1 MTVQDLMDFLESC
14 DPEAEVRIAFQPSY
28 PLEYE
33 VEDVAEVRYSD
44 EDAVYIASGN
54 QLGYLSSKA
63 RAELRWNQI

>member
-1 MTVQDLMDFLESC
+1 MTVQDLIDFLEGC

-28 PLEYE
+28 PMKYE

-44 EDAVYIASGN
+44 EAAVYIASGN

-63 RAELRWNQI
+63 RAELRGN